1 LIIIIYNLFFVATD
15 GNGNQHELHC
25 GTFNSLGMAI
35 EFSKKEIKRG
45 LQNKVK
51 GYDFGPYYLSN
62 GAETL
67 NTYLHNIDEKDVVR
81 LPDCALGFVVRCH
94 SKNEGIKVF

>member
-1 LIIIIYNLFFVATD
+1 MIYNLFFVATD
-15 GNGNQHELHC
+15 GNGNQHELLC
-25 GTFNSLGMAI
+25 GTFDSLSIAI
-35 EFSKKEIKRG
+35 EFSKKEIERG

-67 NTYLHNIDEKDVVR
+67 NTYLHNIDEKDVV
-81 LPDCALGFVVRCH
+81 PDCALGFVVRCH

>member
-1 LIIIIYNLFFVATD
+1 MNYIV
-15 GNGNQHELHC
+15 ELL
-25 GTFNSLGMAI
+25 TVLVWLSNSP
-35 EFSKKEIKRG
+35 KKEIERG

-67 NTYLHNIDEKDVVR
+67 NTYLHNIDEKDAVR

>member
-1 LIIIIYNLFFVATD
+1 MQILNAYV
-15 GNGNQHELHC
+15 GR
-25 GTFNSLGMAI
+25 
-35 EFSKKEIKRG
+35 K
-45 LQNKVK
+45 
-51 GYDFGPYYLSN
+51 
-62 GAETL
+62 TL